1 MREDEIIPVRH
12 TTTSAV
18 GATAGSMASQGVR
31 TGVRSAL
38 YWVAGLTAV
47 GAVLGA
53 MIATGG
59 FATILGAASGA
70 VSSALV
76 GGLIGGLLGVGTV
89 GLPAI
94 LGGLFG
100 AGRGFQEGRQRVN
113 MERGAAQMMDMEFAN
128 AQMQMLAA
136 AQQPRQTGTPAQGS
150 HYNQAASTVQANTA
164 AREGMLAQ
172 QQLQRA

>member
-12 TTTSAV
+12 TTTSAL

-53 MIATGG
+53 MIAT
-59 FATILGAASGA
+59 AAWVPLVAG
-70 VSSALV
+70 LV
-76 GGLIGGLLGVGTV
+76 GGLVGISTIGF
-89 GLPAI
+89 PAM

-100 AGRGFQEGRQRVN
+100 AGRGFQEGRQRVA
-113 MERGAAQMMDMEFAN
+113 MERGAAQMIDMEFAN

-136 AQQPRQTGTPAQGS
+136 AQQQPRQTGTAAAGS
-150 HYNQAASTVQANTA
+150 RYNQAASTVDAGSL

>member
-1 MREDEIIPVRH
+1 MREDEITPVRH
-12 TTTSAV
+12 STTSAV

-53 MIATGG
+53 MIAT
-59 FATILGAASGA
+59 AAWVPLVAG
-70 VSSALV
+70 LV
-76 GGLIGGLLGVGTV
+76 GGLVGISTIGF
-89 GLPAI
+89 PAI

-100 AGRGFQEGRQRVN
+100 AGKGFQEGRQRVA

-164 AREGMLAQ
+164 AREGMITA